1 MSGQAIEKCV
11 INVAGKKFCIRR
23 SLLQRFPTTRLATL
37 STSSEEYDSSTAEFY
52 FDRNPSIMHCVLDL
66 YRTGEFH
73 IPSNMCTVAIR
84 REMEFW
90 GVPEDMVA
98 DCCWKSFSI
107 YVHDKEVQKKIQ
119 EIFKEDIDLMYTK
132 ETSLKQV
139 IWLTMENPD
148 YSFVAKIWNI
158 MYMIFISVAI
168 IVFCLFNEPIFRVRT
183 NQNNNGSITNNSAY
197 DDTST
202 LGMLMNTLPNPYLYV
217 IDNICLVFFTI
228 EIVIRLTVCPN
239 KPRFFKHPLNILDIF
254 LIAVMWIVFI
264 MDRFPEV
271 THDSSD
277 IKRVETFLRLCFSLR
292 IFRVLHFGKRSQ
304 TMKILILTFKSSAR
318 ELSVLMIGL
327 GMAVLIFAT
336 LVFTTEM
343 VLMSHTFDSIHK
355 ALWWALITMTTVGYG
370 DYVPK
375 SVPGQ
380 VVGSISAIIGLLI
393 LSLPIAIIASNF
405 NVYISNVSAREL
417 RKKQTPNAST
427 DPDTPLPVVANPG
440 EDPPLDTSHVTRLEV
455 KEMDE
460 HM

>member
-1 MSGQAIEKCV
+1 MSGLATEKCV
-11 INVAGKKFCIRR
+11 LNVAGKKFCIRR
-23 SLLQRFPTTRLATL
+23 SLLQRFPSTRLATL
-37 STSSEEYDSSTAEFY
+37 TTSSEEYDSSTAEFY
-52 FDRNPSIMHCVLDL
+52 YDRNPTMMHCVLDL

-73 IPSNMCTVAIR
+73 IPSNMCTVAVR

-90 GVPEDMVA
+90 EISEDMVA
-98 DCCWKSFSI
+98 DCCWKSFSVH
-107 YVHDKEVQKKIQ
+107 VHDKEVQKKIQ
-119 EIFKEDIDLMYTK
+119 ETFKEDIDLMYTK

-139 IWLTMENPD
+139 IWLTMENPE
-148 YSFVAKIWNI
+148 YSFVAKVWNI
-158 MYMIFISVAI
+158 MYLIFISVAI
-168 IVFCLFNEPIFRVRT
+168 VVFCLFNEPMFRVKIHRD
-183 NQNNNGSITNNSAY
+183 NNGSTSNQSTY
-197 DDTST
+197 DDTTT

-217 IDNICLVFFTI
+217 IDNICLVFFTL

-239 KPRFFKHPLNILDIF
+239 KLRFFKHPLNILDIF
-254 LIAVMWIVFI
+254 LIVVMWTVFI
-264 MDRFPEV
+264 IDRFPEV
-271 THDSSD
+271 SNDSSD
-277 IKRVETFLRLCFSLR
+277 VKRVETFLRLCFSLR

-327 GMAVLIFAT
+327 AMAVLIFAT

-417 RKKQTPNAST
+417 RKKQTFHVATKPST
-427 DPDTPLPVVANPG
+427 ALPAGGSTG
-440 EDPPLDTSHVTRLEV
+440 EEHPVGTAQVTKLEV
-455 KEMDE
+455 KEVDDDM
-460 HM
+460 